1 MGSPQSGQ
9 MVPSAS
15 STSQNINIQMGSP
28 QQSVA
33 QKLLETGI
41 SFIELKNEK
50 NTSPLFTI
58 ELKETIYSCH
68 SIAEVVSF
76 FKELGM
82 KGIEVQ
88 RYKGL
93 GEMNPDQLWETTLD
107 PEFRSL
113 LKVKI
118 DDAQRADEIFEELMG
133 DDVDKRKI
141 FIQSNAEKV
150 VNLDV

>member
-1 MGSPQSGQ
+1 
-9 MVPSAS
+9 MVVFKNSEFIFSKTKDKIQEDFVIQLNLINSKKYDNLNTICVDIQDYFLAPSKLIINEDEIEIFTPKDLVERGLNHAKKGAS
-15 STSQNINIQMGSP
+15 
-28 QQSVA
+28 
-33 QKLLETGI
+33 
-41 SFIELKNEK
+41 
-50 NTSPLFTI
+50 
-58 ELKETIYSCH
+58 
-68 SIAEVVSF
+68 
-76 FKELGM
+76 
-82 KGIEVQ
+82 VQ